1 MRTSPLA
8 FQTHPDNTGAIGDA
22 DLLPRHP
29 TFRTQDL
36 EHAREYIRG
45 VWGEHRV
52 TYLTK
57 ERGLDFRHRQAKLCS
72 VAVNSM
78 QYGAGVTITAPPFGD
93 LYLVQ
98 FTLAGRCQLRQG
110 RNCVDT
116 PPGSIAIINPFQPFT
131 KAWLPE
137 TRQLIIRIDRRLLE
151 REFQALTG
159 FDKTER
165 IEFDPL
171 PVENMAGAGTLA
183 HLARMVCDD
192 LKNASSELEHP
203 LVRDR
208 IASALVSTL
217 LVSMPHNRLC
227 ALEAAATSIAPFFVR
242 RAEHFI
248 EANAQHAIDLEDLA
262 GVAGVSTRA
271 LQIGFRRFRN
281 TTPMAYLRA
290 VRLELARTELANAWR
305 RGSTVAAVA
314 NAVGFGHLGRFARD
328 YEARFGELPSQTL
341 YRGSTERT
349 R

>member
-1 MRTSPLA
+1 MRTSPPA
-8 FQTHPDNTGAIGDA
+8 FQTHSDNTDAIGDA
-22 DLLPRHP
+22 VLLPRHP
-29 TFRTQDL
+29 VFRTHDL

-52 TYLTK
+52 AYLTK
-57 ERGLDFRHRQAKLCS
+57 EHGLDFRHRQAKLGS
-72 VAVNSM
+72 IAVNSM
-78 QYGAGVTITAPPFGD
+78 QYGAGVTITAPPFGE

-137 TRQLIIRIDRRLLE
+137 TRQLIIRVDRRLLE

-159 FDKTER
+159 CDKTER

-171 PVENMAGAGTLA
+171 PVENMARAGTLA
-183 HLARMVCDD
+183 HLARMLCDD
-192 LKNASSELEHP
+192 LKNASSALEHP

-217 LVSMPHNRLC
+217 LVSMPHNRPR

-248 EANAQHAIDLEDLA
+248 EENARDDIDLEDLA
-262 GVAGVSTRA
+262 QITGVGTRA
-271 LQIGFRRFRN
+271 LQMGFRRFRN

-290 VRLELARTELANAWR
+290 VRLELARTELANAGR
-305 RGSTVAAVA
+305 RGSSVAAVA

-341 YRGSTERT
+341 CRGSIERA